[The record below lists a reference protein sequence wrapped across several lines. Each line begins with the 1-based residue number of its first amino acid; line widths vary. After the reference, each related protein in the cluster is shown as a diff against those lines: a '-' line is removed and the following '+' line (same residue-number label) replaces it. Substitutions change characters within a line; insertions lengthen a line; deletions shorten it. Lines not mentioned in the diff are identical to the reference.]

1 MQWFILASF
10 AVSAFFIKPLLLGE
24 GSKYSLGMAIGAD
37 IILLIL
43 SITFAYFMY
52 NELNFLRKNLE
63 MREDLLNSYI
73 KTESFPDD
81 INPYQIEN
89 NRITRIKDYGVI
101 ITIVIVVLIYIA
113 KINALLFL
121 FCCN

>member
-37 IILLIL
+37 IILQIL

>member
-1 MQWFILASF
+1 
-10 AVSAFFIKPLLLGE
+10 
-24 GSKYSLGMAIGAD
+24 MAIGAD

-43 SITFAYFMY
+43 SITFAYFMN

>member
-1 MQWFILASF
+1 LQWFILASF

>member
-1 MQWFILASF
+1 
-10 AVSAFFIKPLLLGE
+10 
-24 GSKYSLGMAIGAD
+24 MAIGAD

>member
-1 MQWFILASF
+1 LQWFILASF

-37 IILLIL
+37 IILQIL

>member
-1 MQWFILASF
+1 LQWFILASF

-43 SITFAYFMY
+43 SITFAYFMN